1 MSKKVVLITGATGG
15 IGKQTAIAL
24 AEMDYSVVVTG
35 RNEISAQTCVEEI
48 KQLTENNDV
57 DFLIGNVSTI
67 KGVKKIASQF
77 KNKYS
82 NLDVLINNAGSAS
95 ANYFVTEDGIEINFA
110 VNVMA
115 PYLLS
120 KLLNNELMSCENP
133 RLITLT
139 GGDLPSKID
148 LQNLQYEK
156 KFDGLNS
163 YSQSKIA
170 MMTLM
175 CEYAQQMKSSKLT
188 INVCYPGQA
197 STSMT
202 QSVTA
207 DMLPSG
213 MRLLFPI
220 FKWLVKP
227 DGGKSAKKASRSSV
241 YLATSDAVK
250 NRTGIYINKRVK
262 EVEFP
267 KVAVDSTNRK
277 FLWEY
282 VNNLIKD
289 KAKLS
294 EELPEL
300 EPTTP

>member
-1 MSKKVVLITGATGG
+1 MNKKIVLITGATGG

-24 AEMDYSVVVTG
+24 AEMKYSVVVTG
-35 RNEISAQTCVEEI
+35 RNETSARTCVEEI
-48 KQLTENNDV
+48 KRLTKNNDV
-57 DFLIGNVSTI
+57 KYLIGDISTI
-67 KGVKKIASQF
+67 KGIKAIASQF

-82 NLDVLINNAGSAS
+82 TLDVLINNAGSAS
-95 ANYFVTEDGIEINFA
+95 ANYFVTEDGMEINFA

-120 KLLNNELMSCENP
+120 KLLNDELMRCDNP

-148 LQNLQYEK
+148 LQNLQCEK

-163 YSQSKIA
+163 YSQSKVA
-170 MMTLM
+170 MMALM
-175 CEYAQQMKSSKLT
+175 YEYAQQMKSSKLT

-207 DMLPSG
+207 DMLPKG

-220 FKWLVKP
+220 FKWFVKP
-227 DGGKSAKKASRSSV
+227 DGGTSAKKASRSSV
-241 YLATSDAVK
+241 YLATSDEIK
-250 NRTGIYINKRVK
+250 NKTRIYISKHVK

-267 KVAVDSTNRK
+267 KVAIDSTNRK
-277 FLWEY
+277 FIWEY
-282 VNNLIKD
+282 VNNLIKG
-289 KAKLS
+289 KA
-294 EELPEL
+294 
-300 EPTTP
+300 